1 MSTIARRVVLRGLFV
16 KIFKKAKGAMSIIRT
31 ERSTPC
37 LPSLRYG
44 NPILCSLV
52 VLIAFITLSLSCQLS
67 AQSTNGVVTGL
78 VSDPLGNVVQGATI
92 TITDTQRNVTF
103 KATTSQAGV
112 YNISL
117 PIGKYK
123 ERVEK
128 QGFNTISNPAFDLEL
143 GQTYRFNFTL
153 KVGSAATEVVE
164 VSAEETPLLKEETAQ
179 LDTVIDTSTT
189 ESMPLATRNYVQM
202 TLLIP
207 GATHPDPTSM
217 TSVQAT
223 QGGRP
228 FINGNNEQSN
238 NFLLDGLENN
248 QISDNMIGYSPSI
261 DAIQETTIITQNP
274 SAEYGNFEGG
284 TISTA
289 IKSGTN
295 KFHGNVFEFFRND
308 VLNASPWGDGF
319 TNAQEKAAGEE
330 TTAVKPTVRW
340 NMFGGTF
347 GGPILHNKLFFFGD
361 YQAQRY
367 NVPSTTESASVLTEK
382 MRAGDFSEILPGDTT
397 FGTQNPGIQLYDP
410 STAIGE
416 CTKYPTTRCPLLNNN
431 FANVAHPSTAFPGI
445 DPAAKALFA
454 SGFYPLPTITNQIK
468 DNLTYTQRTST
479 NADQGDV
486 KVDYAVDDKN
496 HIFARASKV
505 YSTNPTITSVPVIS
519 SEHYSENWGDS
530 GIAGWTHQITPF
542 LFSDFRFGAN
552 YTKVRY
558 GSDMDSLGN
567 LANSIGI
574 TNGNNNSGQI
584 VTGLPL
590 ISLGTGTQF
599 NTLGSV
605 NQAALFADTSIQANE
620 EVTLMHKNHTVHMGF
635 QYIRYRINT
644 FYSGNSGENGSM
656 SYSGVWTSGTGANS
670 TTTGVGYGP
679 ADFLYGA
686 PASIARGADNGTW
699 GQRQS
704 MIAAYVQDDW
714 KIASNLTFNIGLR
727 YDTHTPWTEVNGKQ
741 LNFDLNTGAPIFPSG
756 GKATSALSALYGDYS
771 PVIGSK
777 SGYESYN
784 LGWDFQ
790 PRLGFAWSPNL
801 LHGKSVV
808 RGAYAVTSYMEGMG
822 TNGRLT
828 ENEPF
833 VNNFS
838 KSFIRNASSYPT
850 QTTKAGFPDSLTA
863 SLDGFEARIW
873 NSDFRPAVDNMWN
886 LSIQHQLGNHDT
898 AQIAYV
904 GQKVTHIITAP
915 NYAQFAVNYATG
927 EPLPGP
933 YLGQKAFNNTLTPS
947 LFQVP
952 GTNPNNQGGWVNGSA
967 SNGNQEYNA
976 LQATYQH
983 RFTQGLEAQ
992 FSYTYGNCMADSIGE
1007 YGNNHG
1013 QSQPE
1018 QWSFQ
1023 DQYNQKA
1030 EWGRCYYDV
1039 AQILTGYA
1047 VYSLP
1052 FGHKQMF
1059 GSNVNNVVDAII
1071 GKWQLSGMTTEHT
1084 GYAQTAN
1091 DNNVTPKSYGDSTM
1105 GVVRADRNGPVHYVR
1120 KFTGSG
1126 ERFWDSTNFSD
1137 PQALTGYGN
1146 GSNGSI
1152 RGPGLVLLDLSLQK
1166 QFNVFRALH
1175 GEFRVEA
1182 INVLNH
1188 PIFQA
1193 PDIYYSDGDSAFGV
1207 TSGVNAAEGERQLQ
1221 LGMKF
1226 AF

>member
-1 MSTIARRVVLRGLFV
+1 
-16 KIFKKAKGAMSIIRT
+16 
-31 ERSTPC
+31 
-37 LPSLRYG
+37 
-44 NPILCSLV
+44 
-52 VLIAFITLSLSCQLS
+52 
-67 AQSTNGVVTGL
+67 VTG
-78 VSDPLGNVVQGATI
+78 VISDPTGNVVQGATI
-92 TITDTQRNVTF
+92 TITDTQRNIAF
-103 KATTSQAGV
+103 KATTNRAGV

-117 PIGKYK
+117 PIGNYK
-123 ERVEK
+123 ERIEK
-128 QGFNTISNPAFDLEL
+128 QGFSTISNPAFELEL
-143 GQTYRFNFTL
+143 GQTYTLNFTL
-153 KVGSAATEVVE
+153 QVGSAATEVVE
-164 VSAEETPLLKEETAQ
+164 VSAGEEPLLKEATDQ
-179 LDTVIDTSTT
+179 LDTIIDTKTT
-189 ESMPLATRNYVQM
+189 ENLPLATRNYVQM
-202 TLLIP
+202 TLLAP

-217 TSVQAT
+217 TSVQTSRSA
-223 QGGRP
+223 GRP

-248 QISDNMIGYSPSI
+248 QISDNLIGYSPSI
-261 DAIQETTIITQNP
+261 DAIQETTVITQNP

-295 KFHGNVFEFFRND
+295 KYHGNVFEFFRND

-319 TNAQEKAAGEE
+319 TNAQEKAEGEA
-330 TTAVKPTVRW
+330 TTAVKPSVRW
-340 NMFGGTF
+340 NMFGGTL
-347 GGPILHNKLFFFGD
+347 GGPILRNKLFFFAD
-361 YQAQRY
+361 FQAQRFY
-367 NVPSTTESASVLTEK
+367 IPSTTESASVLSAK
-382 MRAGDFSEILPGDTT
+382 MRTGDFSEILPGNTT

-416 CTKYPTTRCPLLNNN
+416 CTAYATTRCPLLNNN
-431 FANVAHPSTAFPGI
+431 LANVAHPSAAFPGV

-454 SGFYPLPTITNQIK
+454 SGFYPLPTITNQIQN
-468 DNLTYTQRTST
+468 NLTYTERTST
-479 NADQGDV
+479 NADQGDI
-486 KVDYAVDDKN
+486 KVDYAMNDKD

-505 YSTNPTITSVPVIS
+505 YGTNPTLTSVPIFNNGS
-519 SEHYSENWGDS
+519 NGSDQNYSENWADS

-542 LFSDFRFGAN
+542 IFSDLRFGTN
-552 YTKVRY
+552 YTKIRY
-558 GSDMDSLGN
+558 GYDMDALGSL
-567 LANSIGI
+567 ADKIGI
-574 TNGNNNSGQI
+574 TNGNTNSGAI

-599 NTLGSV
+599 HTLGDADE
-605 NQAALFADTSIQANE
+605 AALFADTSIQVNE
-620 EVTLMHKNHTVHMGF
+620 AVTLMHRNHTVHMGF
-635 QYIRYRINT
+635 QYIRYRVNT
-644 FYSGNSGENGSM
+644 FYSGNSGKNGSM

-670 TTTGVGYGP
+670 SDSGVGYGP

-714 KIASNLTFNIGLR
+714 KISSDLTFNIGLR
-727 YDTHTPWTEVNGKQ
+727 YDTHTPWIEVNGKQ
-741 LNFDLNTGAPIFPSG
+741 LNFDLKTGAPIFPAG
-756 GKATSALSALYGDYS
+756 GKSTSVLNALYGGYS
-771 PVIGSK
+771 PVNGSQ

-790 PRLGFAWSPNL
+790 PRIGFAWSPKRLNSKGVL
-801 LHGKSVV
+801 
-808 RGAYAVTSYMEGMG
+808 RGAYSVTSYMEGMG

-838 KSFIRNASSYPT
+838 KSFIKNASSSPT
-850 QTTKAGFPDSLTA
+850 QTTEAGFPSSLTA
-863 SLDGFEARIW
+863 SLDGFEARVW
-873 NSDFRPAVDNMWN
+873 NADFRPAVDNMWN
-886 LSIQHQLGNHDT
+886 LSIQYQLGNHDT

-904 GQKVTHIITAP
+904 GQKVTHIVTAP

-927 EPLPGP
+927 DPLPGP
-933 YLGQKAFNNTLTPS
+933 YLGQATFNNSLTPS

-983 RFTQGLEAQ
+983 RFTKGLEAQ
-992 FSYTYGNCMADSIGE
+992 LSYTYGSCLADNIGE
-1007 YGNNHG
+1007 YGNSHG

-1059 GSNVNNVVDAII
+1059 GSNVNNVVDAVI
-1071 GKWQLSGMTTEHT
+1071 GNWQLSGMTTEHT

-1091 DNNVTPKSYGDSTM
+1091 DNNVTPRSYGDSPM
-1105 GVVRADRNGPVHYVR
+1105 GVVRADRNGPVHYARV
-1120 KFTGSG
+1120 FTGSG

-1137 PQALTGYGN
+1137 PKSPTGYGT

-1152 RGPGLVLLDLSLQK
+1152 RGPGLVSLDLSLQK
-1166 QFNVFRALH
+1166 QFGVFKVLH
-1175 GEFRVEA
+1175 GEFRVDA
-1182 INVLNH
+1182 INVFNH

-1193 PDIYYSDGDSAFGV
+1193 PDIYYSDGASAFGV

-1221 LGMKF
+1221 VALKF